1 MLISVLRIPRHIKL
15 VHLTYRNMSGGL
27 SYAAAVST
35 PNGTMRQPQIQ
46 SRTCSDP
53 DMRASF
59 DSPQANQAQTKPQR
73 PGAGIRAKTSFRG
86 WTSSKK
92 DREAENH
99 ERGAVQ
105 EVQHGFVPR
114 VEHVPNTGSA
124 EEHVYVLTMKLEDSL
139 AGPMN
144 AMRRQYFPKRL
155 NRTPAHLTLF
165 HALPH
170 SHLEAIE
177 QGLSEV
183 ATGTKPF
190 DVTTGG
196 PFRMRKGVGIN
207 VDAGYQSMKEVHG
220 QLRSQW
226 MPFLSEQ
233 DQGGFR
239 PHWTVMNKVDEEK
252 EVEHALSAV
261 RKELSQ
267 STKEG
272 RALGLELWRY
282 DRGNW
287 IWANEYSFGS
297 PKKATSQNEGASPPS
312 KNESD
317 GLHVPGSG
325 PGKRPGMKRGSSV
338 ADAWR
343 SMSFRSKS

>member
-1 MLISVLRIPRHIKL
+1 MLISTLRAPRTITL
-15 VHLTYRNMSGGL
+15 VHLTLRNMSGGL

-35 PNGTMRQPQIQ
+35 PNGSVRQPQIQ

-59 DSPQANQAQTKPQR
+59 ESQQLKPPQTKPQR
-73 PGAGIRAKTSFRG
+73 PGAGIRSKTSFRG
-86 WTSSKK
+86 WTSKK
-92 DREAENH
+92 GRDAENH

-114 VEHVPNTGSA
+114 VEHTPNTGAA

-139 AGPMN
+139 SEPMN

-177 QGLSEV
+177 QGLYHL

-196 PFRMRKGVGIN
+196 PFRMRKGVGVN
-207 VDAGYQSMKEVHG
+207 VDAGYQNMKEVHG
-220 QLRSQW
+220 QLKSQW

-239 PHWTVMNKVDEEK
+239 PHWTVMNKVDEEQ

-287 IWANEYSFGS
+287 IWANEYSFGTAKQAS
-297 PKKATSQNEGASPPS
+297 SQNEGASPPS

-317 GLHVPGSG
+317 GLHPPGSV
-325 PGKRPGMKRGSSV
+325 PGKRPGMKRGNSV
-338 ADAWR
+338 VDAWR
-343 SMSFRSKS
+343 SMSFRRKS